1 MTQPEAIAAE
11 IAARYGAIVPP
22 GLTVKVIPRGV
33 SGLPDP
39 CAPGEH
45 WRIQAK
51 RKTSAQ
57 FAAWKL
63 GQRLAAADA
72 KAEPKQPAAA
82 KPPRGPNPQI
92 VAARERRARL
102 LAMIGDGASRDEVM
116 RAFGLKTAALTAWMR
131 IHGITVPAWS
141 QKAKADRTAAALAN
155 AAAAKADGDAIKA
168 KIRNMHEAGSST
180 TEIAVAVNRARNT
193 VCRALRDMGIRLV
206 KPRPVV
212 AVAVKDKPAKAEP
225 KKRVRKSR
233 AKPKDDAAIARA
245 RATAEECARLFKGG
259 MTDAQIAA
267 RLGISRSSAQRRRQS
282 VGVFGETPHTTE
294 THRAILAQREAGF
307 SMRSISKTLGVSKS
321 TVSRIAARID
331 QQEAAQ

>member
-1 MTQPEAIAAE
+1 MTQPETTVAE
-11 IAARYGAIVPP
+11 IAARYRAIVPP
-22 GLTVKVIPRGV
+22 GITVKVIPRGV

-51 RKTSAQ
+51 RKTTAQ
-57 FAAWKL
+57 FEAWRL
-63 GQRLAAADA
+63 GQRLAKADA
-72 KAEPKQPAAA
+72 RDEPKQPIAA

-92 VAARERRARL
+92 VAAQERKARL
-102 LAMIGDGASRDEVM
+102 MAMIADGASRDEVM
-116 RAFGLKTAALTAWMR
+116 RAFGLKTAALTAWIR
-131 IHGITVPAWS
+131 IHGVTVPAWS
-141 QKAKADRTAAALAN
+141 RKAKADRTTAALAN
-155 AAAAKADGDAIKA
+155 AAAAKAEGDAMRA
-168 KIRNMHEAGSST
+168 KIRDMHEAGSST

-193 VCRALRDMGIRLV
+193 VCRALRDMGIRLAQ
-206 KPRPVV
+206 PRPVV
-212 AVAVKDKPAKAEP
+212 AVAVKEKTAKPEP

-233 AKPKDDAAIARA
+233 AKPKDEAAIARA

-282 VGVFGETPHTTE
+282 VGIYGETPQTTE

-307 SMRSISKTLGVSKS
+307 SVRSISKALGVSKS
-321 TVSRIAARID
+321 TVSRIANRID